1 MKCGCN
7 KNQYR
12 INYSLSITM
21 LMHFNICF
29 PYFQGFKALHHI
41 LACCSFRQYDHI
53 MQLAKS
59 IIVKTL
65 IKGDLLDLLPVS
77 DNVVAEYL
85 FPNLDLSNSNSSDF

>member
-1 MKCGCN
+1 
-7 KNQYR
+7 
-12 INYSLSITM
+12 M

-29 PYFQGFKALHHI
+29 PSIQGFKALHHI
-41 LACCSFRQYDHI
+41 LACCVFRQYDNI

-65 IKGDLLDLLPVS
+65 IKGDLLDLLSVS

-85 FPNLDLSNSNSSDF
+85 FPNIDLSNSNSSDF